1 MTNSLQIKD
10 LLRII
15 FFVSILFVQIVFCTI
30 VIILS
35 LTLYRVGYPACKC
48 RFVTKRTTLMLKH
61 KNDAALSSIHA
72 LDIFEEEFSISDSQK
87 AELTQLYE
95 DFATKFQTGKVV
107 KGRVISKENNG
118 VLISIDYKSDGL
130 IPNFEFSEYELKKI
144 APNEE
149 IDVMLDRLE
158 DENGTVVLSYQKAKA
173 LKAWERIAELAEAD
187 EPVRGIVT
195 HKVKGGLSVDIGIPA
210 FLPGSQV
217 DTQRVTNFDQFVD
230 QEVICKIL
238 KVNKKRGNV
247 IISRRKYLE
256 EQRAEDKKRA
266 LEHIHDGQVLQ
277 GIVKN
282 ITSYGVFV
290 DVGGIDGLLHITDMS
305 WGRIAH
311 PSELVRIGDTITVK
325 VISFDKKNEKISLGM
340 KQLTPNPWE
349 NVDQKYPIGSK
360 VKGRISSITDYGLF
374 VEVEKGVEGLVHI
387 SEISWTERIT
397 NLSKYFNVGDTIEAY
412 VVALDKDNRR
422 MSLSVKQLKDDPWK
436 TVAEKFKIGDK
447 IKGKITNITDFG
459 LFVQLIEGVDGLVHI
474 SDISWTDHVSHPGD
488 RYKKND
494 IVDAIILSLDPENR
508 KISLGIKQLDKDPW
522 LNVGKEYKVGDL
534 IEGAVSKITNFGAF
548 VKLPTGIEGLVH
560 ISELSDTDVAKVED
574 MLKVGATAKFKVIK
588 VSAEERKLGLSLKA
602 LKEPSAKPEEA
613 TAPQAVKH
621 ADRPAQA
628 EGSPKAAK
636 PKVVKEPK
644 PAAKEQEYKET
655 AKPKENMAKNAL
667 QQALEEHAAKMKNNK
682 SE

>member
-1 MTNSLQIKD
+1 METPKNTDKVKISPMT
-10 LLRII
+10 
-15 FFVSILFVQIVFCTI
+15 
-30 VIILS
+30 
-35 LTLYRVGYPACKC
+35 
-48 RFVTKRTTLMLKH
+48 
-61 KNDAALSSIHA
+61 
-72 LDIFEEEFSISDSQK
+72 LDMFEETFSLGADQK
-87 AELTQLYE
+87 AELDALYS
-95 DFATKFQTGKVV
+95 DFAARFQVGKVT
-107 KGRVISKENNG
+107 KGKVIAKENNG
-118 VLISIDYKSDGL
+118 ILVSIEYKSDGI
-130 IPNFEFSEYELKKI
+130 IPGYEFSEYELKKI
-144 APNEE
+144 NVGEI
-149 IDVMLDRLE
+149 IDVLLDRLE
-158 DENGTVVLSYQKAKA
+158 DENGNVVLSYQKAKA
-173 LKAWERIAELAEAD
+173 LKAWENIAQLAEAD
-187 EPVRGIVT
+187 EPVRGVVT

-217 DTQRVTNFDQFVD
+217 DTQRVTNFDQFVG
-230 QEVICKIL
+230 QEVTCKIL

-256 EQRAEDKKRA
+256 EQRAEDKKKA
-266 LEHIHDGQVLQ
+266 LETIQEAQVLQ

-387 SEISWTERIT
+387 SEVSWTERIT
-397 NLSKYFNVGDTIEAY
+397 NLAKHFAVGDVVEAH

-436 TVAEKFKIGDK
+436 TVAEKFKVGEK

-488 RYKKND
+488 RYKKGD
-494 IVDAIILSLDPENR
+494 MVETVILALDPENR
-508 KISLGIKQLDKDPW
+508 KISLGIKQLEKDPW
-522 LNVGKEYKVGDL
+522 LNVANEYKVGDI
-534 IEGAVSKITNFGAF
+534 IEGTISKVTNFGAF

-560 ISELSDTDVAKVED
+560 ISELSDKEVAKVDD
-574 MLKVGATAKFKVIK
+574 MLKVGTAHKLKVIK
-588 VSAEERKLGLSLKA
+588 VSPDERKLGLSLKA
-602 LKEPSAKPEEA
+602 MTEPAKPVVEEQ
-613 TAPQAVKH
+613 TVREEKPQVERA
-621 ADRPAQA
+621 
-628 EGSPKAAK
+628 AAK
-636 PKVVKEPK
+636 PAKQYETREQVEKTTKREPV
-644 PAAKEQEYKET
+644 
-655 AKPKENMAKNAL
+655 KNAL
-667 QQALEEHAAKMKNNK
+667 QQALEEHMKKN
-682 SE
+682 S

>member
-1 MTNSLQIKD
+1 MIRQKNSGFSSHAIYDILDEDLQ
-10 LLRII
+10 
-15 FFVSILFVQIVFCTI
+15 V
-30 VIILS
+30 
-35 LTLYRVGYPACKC
+35 
-48 RFVTKRTTLMLKH
+48 
-61 KNDAALSSIHA
+61 N
-72 LDIFEEEFSISDSQK
+72 ESQK
-87 AELTQLYE
+87 AELTQLYDE
-95 DFATKFQTGKVV
+95 YASRFQAGKVV
-107 KGRVISKENNG
+107 KGRVIGKEGNG
-118 VLISIDYKSDGL
+118 VLVNIDYKSDGL

-144 APNEE
+144 ILNED

-173 LKAWERIAELAEAD
+173 LKAWERIAELAAAD
-187 EPVRGIVT
+187 EPVRGMVT

-230 QEVICKIL
+230 QEVVCKIL

-256 EQRAEDKKRA
+256 EQRAEDKKKA
-266 LEHIHDGQVLQ
+266 LEVIQDNQVLP
-277 GIVKN
+277 GVVKN

-340 KQLTPNPWE
+340 KQLTANPWG

-360 VKGRISSITDYGLF
+360 VKGRVSSITDYGLF

-397 NLSKYFNVGDTIEAY
+397 NLAKYFAVGDLVEAH
-412 VVALDKDNRR
+412 VVAVDKDNRR

-459 LFVQLIEGVDGLVHI
+459 LFVQLVEGVDGLVHI

-488 RYKKND
+488 RYKKGD
-494 IVDAIILSLDPENR
+494 IVEAIILSLDPENR

-522 LNVGKEYKVGDL
+522 SNVGTEYKLGDS
-534 IEGAVSKITNFGAF
+534 IEGTVSKITNFGAF
-548 VKLPTGIEGLVH
+548 VKLGTGIEGLVH
-560 ISELSDTDVAKVED
+560 ISELADNDVNKVED
-574 MLKVGATAKFKVIK
+574 ILKLGQVAKFKVIK
-588 VSAEERKLGLSLKA
+588 VSPEERKLGLSLKA
-602 LKEPSAKPEEA
+602 LNQPTQPVKQDGETA
-613 TAPQAVKH
+613 TAPAKTDAPSRPVRAKAV
-621 ADRPAQA
+621 PATTAASQ
-628 EGSPKAAK
+628 PKERTEVSTASK
-636 PKVVKEPK
+636 QKEP
-644 PAAKEQEYKET
+644 AR
-655 AKPKENMAKNAL
+655 NAL
-667 QQALEEHAAKMKNNK
+667 QQALEEHAAKQKK
-682 SE
+682 QG

>member
-1 MTNSLQIKD
+1 MT
-10 LLRII
+10 
-15 FFVSILFVQIVFCTI
+15 
-30 VIILS
+30 
-35 LTLYRVGYPACKC
+35 
-48 RFVTKRTTLMLKH
+48 
-61 KNDAALSSIHA
+61 
-72 LDIFEEEFSISDSQK
+72 LDMFEEAYSLGEGQK
-87 AELTQLYE
+87 AELDALYS
-95 DFATKFQTGKVV
+95 DFAARFQVGKVT
-107 KGRVISKENNG
+107 KGKVIGKENNG
-118 VLISIDYKSDGL
+118 ILVSIEYKSDGM
-130 IPNFEFSEYELKKI
+130 IPSYEFSEYELKKI
-144 APNEE
+144 NVGEI
-149 IDVMLDRLE
+149 IDVLLDRLE
-158 DENGTVVLSYQKAKA
+158 DENGNVVLSYQKAKA
-173 LKAWERIAELAEAD
+173 LKAWENIAQLAEAD
-187 EPVRGIVT
+187 EPVRGVVT

-217 DTQRVTNFDQFVD
+217 DTQRVTNFDQFVG
-230 QEVICKIL
+230 QEVTCKIL

-256 EQRAEDKKRA
+256 EQRAEDKKKA
-266 LEHIHDGQVLQ
+266 LETIQEAQVLQ

-387 SEISWTERIT
+387 SEVSWTERIT
-397 NLSKYFNVGDTIEAY
+397 NLAKHFAVGDVIEAY

-422 MSLSVKQLKDDPWK
+422 MSLSVKQLKEDPWK
-436 TVAEKFKIGDK
+436 TVAEKFKVGDK

-488 RYKKND
+488 RYKKGD
-494 IVDAIILSLDPENR
+494 MVETVILALDPENR
-508 KISLGIKQLDKDPW
+508 KISLGIKQLEKDPW
-522 LNVGKEYKVGDL
+522 LNVANEYKVGDI
-534 IEGAVSKITNFGAF
+534 IEGTISKVTNFGAF

-560 ISELSDTDVAKVED
+560 ISELSDKEVAKVDD
-574 MLKVGATAKFKVIK
+574 MLKVGTTHKLKVIK
-588 VSAEERKLGLSLKA
+588 VSPDERKLGLSLKA
-602 LKEPSAKPEEA
+602 MTEPAKPVVEE
-613 TAPQAVKH
+613 QAAREEK
-621 ADRPAQA
+621 QA
-628 EGSPKAAK
+628 ERAAK
-636 PKVVKEPK
+636 PRQQEAREVEKPVKREPV
-644 PAAKEQEYKET
+644 
-655 AKPKENMAKNAL
+655 KNAL
-667 QQALEEHAAKMKNNK
+667 QQALEEHMKKNA
-682 SE
+682 

>member
-1 MTNSLQIKD
+1 MIK
-10 LLRII
+10 
-15 FFVSILFVQIVFCTI
+15 Q
-30 VIILS
+30 
-35 LTLYRVGYPACKC
+35 
-48 RFVTKRTTLMLKH
+48 
-61 KNDAALSSIHA
+61 KNRLSSHA
-72 LDIFEEEFSISDSQK
+72 VYDILDEDLQVSESQK
-87 AELTQLYE
+87 AELTQLYDE
-95 DFATKFQTGKVV
+95 YASRFQAGKVV
-107 KGRVISKENNG
+107 KGRVISKDGNG
-118 VLISIDYKSDGL
+118 VLVNIEYKSDGL
-130 IPNFEFSEYELKKI
+130 IPNFEFSEYEIKKI
-144 APNEE
+144 VLNEE

-173 LKAWERIAELAEAD
+173 LKAWERIAELAAAD
-187 EPVRGIVT
+187 EPVRGMVT

-230 QEVICKIL
+230 QEVVCKIL

-256 EQRAEDKKRA
+256 EQRAEDKKKA
-266 LEHIHDGQVLQ
+266 LEVIQEGQILPGV
-277 GIVKN
+277 VKN

-340 KQLTPNPWE
+340 KQLTPNPWGE
-349 NVDQKYPIGSK
+349 VDQKYPIGSK
-360 VKGRISSITDYGLF
+360 VKGRVSSITDYGLF

-397 NLSKYFNVGDTIEAY
+397 NLAKYFAVGDVVEAH

-459 LFVQLIEGVDGLVHI
+459 LFVQLVEGVDGLVHI

-488 RYKKND
+488 RYKKGD
-494 IVDAIILSLDPENR
+494 IVEAIILSLDPENR

-522 LNVGKEYKVGDL
+522 SNVASEYKLGDA
-534 IEGAVSKITNFGAF
+534 IEGTVSKITNFGAF
-548 VKLPTGIEGLVH
+548 VKLGTGIEGLVH
-560 ISELSDTDVAKVED
+560 ISELADNDVAKVED
-574 MLKVGATAKFKVIK
+574 ILKLGQVAKFKVIK
-588 VSAEERKLGLSLKA
+588 VSPEERKLGLSLKA
-602 LKEPSAKPEEA
+602 LN
-613 TAPQAVKH
+613 
-621 ADRPAQA
+621 RPAQA
-628 EGSPKAAK
+628 EAPAKQEGDASAPAKSEAPARPARARAAAAPQQQPKEQAK
-636 PKVVKEPK
+636 ERAEVPMAPRQKEP
-644 PAAKEQEYKET
+644 AR
-655 AKPKENMAKNAL
+655 NAL
-667 QQALEEHAAKMKNNK
+667 QQALEEHAAKQKNKGN
-682 SE
+682 

>member
-1 MTNSLQIKD
+1 MHKHNLESTS
-10 LLRII
+10 
-15 FFVSILFVQIVFCTI
+15 
-30 VIILS
+30 VIIPS
-35 LTLYRVGYPACKC
+35 
-48 RFVTKRTTLMLKH
+48 
-61 KNDAALSSIHA
+61 NEI
-72 LDIFEEEFSISDSQK
+72 LDEELQMTESQR
-87 AELTQLYE
+87 AELNQFYE
-95 DFATKFQTGKVV
+95 DFATKFQVGKVV
-107 KGRVISKENNG
+107 KGKVISKENNG
-118 VLISIDYKSDGL
+118 VLVSIDYKSDGL
-130 IPNFEFSEYELKKI
+130 VPNYEFSEYELKKI
-144 APNEE
+144 NPSED

-173 LKAWERIAELAEAD
+173 LKAWEKIAELAAAD

-230 QEVICKIL
+230 TEVTCKIL

-256 EQRAEDKKRA
+256 EQRAEDKKKA
-266 LEHIHDGQVLQ
+266 LETIQDNQILQ

-311 PSELVRIGDTITVK
+311 PSELVKIGDTITVK
-325 VISFDKKNEKISLGM
+325 VITFDKKNEKISLGM

-349 NVDQKYPIGSK
+349 NVDQKYPVGSK
-360 VKGRISSITDYGLF
+360 VKGRVSSITDYGLF

-397 NLSKYFNVGDTIEAY
+397 NLAKHFVVGATVEAV

-436 TVAEKFKIGDK
+436 TVAEKFKVGDK
-447 IKGKITNITDFG
+447 INGKITNITDFG

-488 RYKKND
+488 RYKKGD
-494 IVDAIILSLDPENR
+494 SVEAIILSLDPDNR

-522 LNVGKEYKVGDL
+522 SSVANEYKLGDI

-560 ISELSDTDVAKVED
+560 ISELADTEVTKVD
-574 MLKVGATAKFKVIK
+574 DLLKVGQTAKFKVIK
-588 VSAEERKLGLSLKA
+588 VSPEERKLGLSLKA
-602 LKEPSAKPEEA
+602 MKEKPADAPRENNVEEEAVKVKAEPKKAAAPRETKEVEKPKAKEP
-613 TAPQAVKH
+613 
-621 ADRPAQA
+621 
-628 EGSPKAAK
+628 
-636 PKVVKEPK
+636 
-644 PAAKEQEYKET
+644 
-655 AKPKENMAKNAL
+655 MKNAL
-667 QQALEEHAAKMKNNK
+667 QQALEEHAARIK
-682 SE
+682 SSKE